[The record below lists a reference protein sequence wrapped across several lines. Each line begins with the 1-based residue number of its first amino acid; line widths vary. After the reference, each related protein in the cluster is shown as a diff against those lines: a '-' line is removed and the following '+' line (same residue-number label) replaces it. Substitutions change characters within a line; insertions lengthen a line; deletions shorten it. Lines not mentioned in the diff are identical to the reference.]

1 MSEQK
6 TILLVED
13 EAPAAL
19 ALQGALTHHG
29 YTVIVAEDGEKGLAL
44 AKEKHPDLILTDL
57 KMPKM
62 GGMEMITELR
72 KDEWGKDVEVII
84 LTNMSEVEMLEK
96 AMENKAFFYIIKGDS
111 SMADI
116 VSKVELRLQ
125 KK

>member
-1 MSEQK
+1 MNEKK

-29 YTVIVAEDGEKGLAL
+29 YDVLVAEDGEKGLAL

-62 GGMEMITELR
+62 GGMEMIAELR

-125 KK
+125 KR

>member
-1 MSEQK
+1 MNEK
-6 TILLVED
+6 KIILLVED

-29 YTVIVAEDGEKGLAL
+29 FEVLVAEDGEKGLAL

-62 GGMEMITELR
+62 GGMEMIAELR

-125 KK
+125 KR

>member
-1 MSEQK
+1 MDEKK

-13 EAPAAL
+13 EVQAAE
-19 ALQGALTHHG
+19 ALKGALEQAG
-29 YTVIVAEDGEKGLAL
+29 YTVLMAHDGEAGLEM
-44 AKEKHPDLILTDL
+44 AKEKHPQLILTDL

-62 GGMEMITELR
+62 GGMDMIAELR

-84 LTNMSEVEMLEK
+84 LTNLSEVELLEK
-96 AMENKAFFYIIKGDS
+96 AMENQAFFYMIKGDS

-116 VSKVELRLQ
+116 VAKVDLRL

>member
-1 MSEQK
+1 MNEKK

-29 YTVIVAEDGEKGLAL
+29 YDVLVAEDGEKGLAV

-62 GGMEMITELR
+62 GGMEMIAELR

-125 KK
+125 KR